1 MKTKCRPYIT
11 ALLIICV
18 VITMFPVTA
27 AAAQSGDLPEAISS
41 ASDLSKISADPDG
54 NFVLTADLVLSGDF
68 TPIANFSGVLDGQG
82 HTISNL
88 SITATSSLPSV
99 AFVVSNGGTIKNL
112 GFIDVTVTGINTSKT
127 NWPPP

>member
-1 MKTKCRPYIT
+1 M
-11 ALLIICV
+11 
-18 VITMFPVTA
+18 
-27 AAAQSGDLPEAISS
+27 QAIHYR
-41 ASDLSKISADPDG
+41 ADG

-68 TPIANFSGVLDGQG
+68 TPIFNFSGVLDGQG

-88 SITATSSLPSV
+88 SITATSSLTSV

-127 NWPPP
+127 NWAAAIATQNTGIIDSCYVKGTVSGG